1 MRSDAVEVGPEL
13 VEPALLG
20 RAVAGRWDGG
30 LGFEGAVHALVAA
43 ILLGAGGLDEIGQDA
58 ELDPPDGEPV
68 KASQGKG

>member
-20 RAVAGRWDGG
+20 RAVAGRWDRG

-58 ELDPPDGEPV
+58 ELDPPDAQPAETGEREW
-68 KASQGKG
+68 